1 MSNIISIDTKVLNSQ
16 YKLKVIKFYI
26 LLEEILENMIN
37 NIIWVTINDDLDLC
51 VNEISNFIAINR
63 LFEDTN
69 EFLLN
74 ISKEYR
80 EIKNRDYEPNSIYAE
95 F

>member
-1 MSNIISIDTKVLNSQ
+1 MSNIISIDTRVLNSQ

-26 LLEEILENMIN
+26 LLEEILENIIN

-51 VNEISNFIAINR
+51 VNEIRNFIAINR